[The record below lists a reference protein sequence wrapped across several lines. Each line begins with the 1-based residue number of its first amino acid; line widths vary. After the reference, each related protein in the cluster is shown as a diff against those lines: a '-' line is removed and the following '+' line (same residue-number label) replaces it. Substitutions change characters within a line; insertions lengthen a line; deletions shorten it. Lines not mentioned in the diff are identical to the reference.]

1 MRPRERALWSSA
13 APGGDQVLLEEAGAG
28 VPAGNLVLCAKGWAL
43 RRSQSLGA
51 DAGVRWWRSLPSL
64 PAFREAATSP
74 RALGARRALPSGERQ
89 GDRPSAQKRERD
101 QRERGRVGLAHPW
114 SGAARLGLRECSGG
128 CRRAGQRD
136 STASGPCLSVRASDR
151 CLTRKSCW

>member
-28 VPAGNLVLCAKGWAL
+28 APAGNLVLCAKGWAL

-89 GDRPSAQKRERD
+89 GDTLIS
-101 QRERGRVGLAHPW
+101 
-114 SGAARLGLRECSGG
+114 
-128 CRRAGQRD
+128 
-136 STASGPCLSVRASDR
+136 LSMRIS
-151 CLTRKSCW
+151 SCIHVANGILSFFWLSNIPLSICTTSS